1 MVNKRNRKKKIL
13 LHNCKKNYNRKKT
26 ILKSF
31 NSATVRRK
39 ILYTL
44 KMEVYCQGFVKQKS
58 RYRILSTEYINI
70 CITIQVI
77 IIGLKLSIE
86 NTFKKLFKSDTF

>member
-1 MVNKRNRKKKIL
+1 MENL
-13 LHNCKKNYNRKKT
+13 TQTKNSANTTKW
-26 ILKSF
+26 IG

-44 KMEVYCQGFVKQKS
+44 KMELYCQDFVKQKS
-58 RYRILSTEYINI
+58 RYRILGTEYINI
-70 CITIQVI
+70 CITIYVI